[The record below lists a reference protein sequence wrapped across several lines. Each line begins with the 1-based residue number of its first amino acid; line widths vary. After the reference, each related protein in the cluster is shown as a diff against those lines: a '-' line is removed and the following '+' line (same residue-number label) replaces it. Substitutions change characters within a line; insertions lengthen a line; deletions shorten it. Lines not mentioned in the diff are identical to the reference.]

1 MKRNE
6 LPNCG
11 SHTHTKTRSNSPK
24 PHNINYNR
32 LYNISLAPAFQY
44 CVNKQ
49 SAAPAAWLRYG
60 TRWMVPE
67 RGAAARSRARCAA
80 PAAETLVRGLLR
92 INGKF
97 WLRRIKRLKQSGS
110 DLIQLHQTLAQSAPP
125 HHPGTMYQ
133 DDGSTRTW
141 WTWWI

>member
-80 PAAETLVRGLLR
+80 PAAETATAETLVRGLLR

-110 DLIQLHQTLAQSAPP
+110 DFIQLHQTLAQPAPP
-125 HHPGTMYQ
+125 HHPGTMWSWY
-133 DDGSTRTW
+133 STQE
-141 WTWWI
+141 